1 MKTANPKHMVCGL
14 PQLLGWSGLLCS
26 GVVAASTLTVVDNFT
41 GTTNSVNWYAYGS
54 LTASQTTTNTSSPG
68 ACLTAGSTT
77 AGSSG
82 AASST
87 SAGIIPACGSGS
99 GGTTGTIPDASGKG
113 ALRLTNNK
121 NYQTGGI
128 IYAGDSNGYAFPA
141 NTGINATW
149 TSYSYGGS
157 GADGLSFF
165 LLSSAQKITAP
176 SSLGANGGS
185 LGYSCS
191 NQSGNATNKTMTGY
205 GSTGIH
211 NGYLAIGMD
220 EFGNFS
226 NKSDNTAS
234 GSSTGQ
240 TAGAIAIRGKGDI
253 SNDSYSSYNSSSII
267 SMCNSGAIST
277 TTTTGSGHNAKTTTT
292 TTSIDD
298 YPFYSLSGTTNG
310 AYKVSSSTPLYESAT
325 TRASAKPH
333 SYQLQI
339 TTGNLL
345 TLRYSY
351 NGGTWTT
358 IANGIDIT
366 SIGGTLPS
374 YLTFGFAASTG
385 GSTNYHEI
393 TCFQAAPLTTSSSGA
408 GLNQQSSEVQTG
420 SQAYLAYYNA
430 SNWYGGVTSN
440 AITAD
445 SSGTVSVASTAS
457 WDSGCGL
464 TGGSCSTTG
473 TTIAS
478 AQGSSSRSI
487 LSWNDSSL
495 AGVAFQLGNLS
506 STQQTAL
513 GSSTALVSYL
523 HGDRTSEGSTYR
535 SRTSVMGDVI
545 NSSPTWVGPPLKSY
559 TASWSDKIISSA
571 SLPENGSSAVTYPTF
586 AANNLTR
593 TNLVFVGAND
603 GMLHGFRSG
612 AYNSSGVYDSSSTN
626 DGKELL
632 AYVPGTVVTS
642 YLTSYSNIIYS
653 HAYFVDATPTS
664 GDVFYN
670 NSWHTWL
677 VGGMGTGGKGIYA
690 LDVTTPANFSESNAA
705 SLVKGEWNSSTL
717 TCTYSSGSC
726 ASDLGYTVGTPV
738 ITRFHNGKWGAVF
751 GNGYNSAT
759 GVASIFVMMIDP
771 STGTETFYE
780 YSTGYGPS
788 KDPTGNKSNNGIYYV
803 TPVDLD
809 SDNIADYVYAGD
821 LFGNMWR
828 FDLTSSDPSKWV
840 VSSYSGTKQPLFS
853 TGLNS
858 SGTLQPITTKPVVA
872 TLKASSTL
880 PRVMV
885 YFGTGS
891 KVSATVSSSSTY
903 ASGDQYFY
911 GVWDWNVSA
920 WNALSS
926 TQFATTSNSPGT
938 LSASQL
944 VTQTLSSTTT
954 SSSTTV
960 ATYGST
966 SSNTVCWVDSSS
978 CSSNTQYGWKFYFP
992 YSSSQNEQLIYNPQY
1007 LNGAITFSSTIPATS
1022 NITSCTNSVDTGW
1035 SYALSP
1041 ASGGNF
1047 TTSYF
1052 ANSSGSFSGVNGLVV
1067 NAVQLSA
1074 TGSFQVVTYSGAT
1087 YLVYQTSSGY
1097 ATGNVIAVN
1106 TQGVSTSG
1114 SRLTWIELR

>member
-1 MKTANPKHMVCGL
+1 MNKMNTANLECHANRL
-14 PQLLGWSGLLCS
+14 LQWLGWSGLLCS
-26 GVVAASTLTVVDNFT
+26 GVAAASTLTVVDNFT
-41 GTTNSVNWYAYGS
+41 GTANSVNWYAYGALS
-54 LTASQTTTNTSSPG
+54 ASQTTTSTSSPG

-87 SAGIIPACGSGS
+87 SAGIIPACGSGT

-149 TSYSYGGS
+149 TSYSYGGT

-234 GSSTGQ
+234 GSSSGQ

-253 SNDSYSSYNSSSII
+253 SNDTYPSYGSTSII
-267 SMCNSGAIST
+267 NMCKNGSLNGTAIS
-277 TTTTGSGHNAKTTTT
+277 
-292 TTSIDD
+292 D

-393 TCFQAAPLTTSSSGA
+393 TCFQAAPLTTSNSGA

-420 SQAYLAYYNA
+420 SQAYLAYYNS

-445 SSGTVSVASTAS
+445 SSGTVSVASTAT
-457 WDSGCGL
+457 WDGGCNL

-478 AQGSSSRSI
+478 AQGSASRSI
-487 LSWNDSSL
+487 LSWNDSSK

-513 GSSTALVSYL
+513 NSSSTLAAYL
-523 HGDRTSEGSTYR
+523 RGDRSNETSTYR
-535 SRTSVMGDVI
+535 ARTSVMGDVI
-545 NSSPTWVGPPLKSY
+545 NSGPTWVGPPLKSY
-559 TASWSDKIISSA
+559 GATWSDKIVSGA
-571 SLPENGSSAVTYPTF
+571 SLPENGNSAVTYPTF
-586 AANNLTR
+586 ATNNLTR
-593 TNLVFVGAND
+593 TNMVFVGAND

-642 YLTSYSNIIYS
+642 NLASYSNIIYS
-653 HAYFVDATPTS
+653 HAYFVDATPGS

-705 SLVKGEWNSSTL
+705 SLVKGEWNSSTIS
-717 TCTYSSGSC
+717 CTYTNGSC
-726 ASDLGYTVGTPV
+726 GSDLGYTVGTPV

-751 GNGYNSAT
+751 GNGYNSST

-771 STGTETFYE
+771 STGAETFYE

-788 KDPTGNKSNNGIYYV
+788 KDPTGNSSNNGIYYV

-828 FDLTSSDPSKWV
+828 FDLTSSDPTKWV

-853 TGLNS
+853 TPVNTTT
-858 SGTLQPITTKPVVA
+858 SGSTTTKTLQPITTKPVVA

-960 ATYGST
+960 ATYGAT
-966 SSNTVCWVDSSS
+966 TSNTVCWVDTSS
-978 CSSNTQYGWKFYFP
+978 CTSNTQYGWKFYFP
-992 YSSSQNEQLIYNPQY
+992 YSSSQSEQLIYNPQY
-1007 LNGAITFSSTIPATS
+1007 LNGAITFSTTIPAVN

-1052 ANSSGSFSGVNGLVV
+1052 ANSSGTFSGVNGLVV

>member
-1 MKTANPKHMVCGL
+1 MRVMKTINPKRMVCGL
-14 PQLLGWSGLLCS
+14 PPLLGLGGLLCGAAAS
-26 GVVAASTLTVVDNFT
+26 ASTLTVVDNFT
-41 GTTNSVNWYAYGS
+41 GTANSVNWYAYGLLS
-54 LTASQTTTNTSSPG
+54 SSNSTHSVSSPG
-68 ACLTAGSTT
+68 ACLTAGSTS

-113 ALRLTNNK
+113 ALRLTNSNT
-121 NYQTGGI
+121 YQAGGI
-128 IYAGDSNGYAFPA
+128 IYAGDSSGYAFPA
-141 NTGINATW
+141 STGINATW

-191 NQSGNATNKTMTGY
+191 NNSGNTSTSLLTAKGL
-205 GSTGIH
+205 TGIH

-220 EFGNFS
+220 EYGNFS

-234 GSSTGQ
+234 GNSSL
-240 TAGAIAIRGKGDI
+240 TAGSIAIRGKGDI
-253 SNDSYSSYNSSSII
+253 SNDTYSSYSSSSII
-267 SMCNSGAIST
+267 SMCK
-277 TTTTGSGHNAKTTTT
+277 NAKLNGS
-292 TTSIDD
+292 SIYD
-298 YPFYSLSGTTNG
+298 YPFYSLSGTTSGVYN
-310 AYKVSSSTPLYESAT
+310 VSSSTPLYNSAT

-393 TCFQAAPLTTSSSGA
+393 TCFQAAPLTTSNSGA

-420 SQAYLAYYNA
+420 SQAYLAYFNA

-440 AITAD
+440 AITAS
-445 SSGTVSVASTAS
+445 SSGTVSVASTAT

-495 AGVAFQLGNLS
+495 TGVAFQLGSLS
-506 STQQTAL
+506 STQQSAL
-513 GSSTALVSYL
+513 NSSSTLAAYL
-523 HGDRTSEGSTYR
+523 RGDRSNETSTYR
-535 SRTSVMGDVI
+535 ARTSVMGDVI

-559 TASWSDKIISSA
+559 GATWSDKIISGA
-571 SLPENGSSAVTYPTF
+571 SLPENGTSAVTYPTF

-593 TNLVFVGAND
+593 TNLVFIGAND

-612 AYNSSGVYDSSSTN
+612 AYNSAGVYDSSSTN

-642 YLTSYSNIIYS
+642 NLASYSNIIYS

-677 VGGMGTGGKGIYA
+677 VGGMGTGGKGMYA
-690 LDVTTPANFSESNAA
+690 LDVTTPGNFSEANAA

-751 GNGYNSAT
+751 GNGYNSTT

-771 STGTETFYE
+771 SSGAETFYE

-788 KDPTGNKSNNGIYYV
+788 KDPSGNKSNNGIYYV

-858 SGTLQPITTKPVVA
+858 SGTLRPITTKPVVA

-903 ASGDQYFY
+903 ASGDQEFY

-926 TQFATTSNSPGT
+926 TQFVTTTNSPGT
-938 LSASQL
+938 LSASLL
-944 VTQTLSSTTT
+944 VAQTLSSTTT

-960 ATYGST
+960 ATYGAT
-966 SSNTVCWVDSSS
+966 TSNTVCWVDTSS
-978 CSSNTQYGWKFYFP
+978 CTSNTQYGWRFVFP
-992 YSSSQNEQLIYNPQY
+992 YSSSQSEQLIYNPQY
-1007 LNGAITFSSTIPATS
+1007 LNGAITFSTTIPAVN

-1052 ANSSGSFSGVNGLVV
+1052 ANSSGTFTGVNGLVV

-1087 YLVYQTSSGY
+1087 YLVYQTASGY

>member
-1 MKTANPKHMVCGL
+1 MVCGL
-14 PQLLGWSGLLCS
+14 PQLLGLGGLLCGS
-26 GVVAASTLTVVDNFT
+26 VVSASTLTVVDNFT
-41 GTTNSVNWYAYGS
+41 GTANAVNWYAYGLIS
-54 LTASQTTTNTSSPG
+54 SSNSTKGVSSPG
-68 ACLTAGSTT
+68 ACLTAGST
-77 AGSSG
+77 S
-82 AASST
+82 ASSSSAAT
-87 SAGIIPACGSGS
+87 SSNAGIIPACGSGS
-99 GGTTGTIPDASGKG
+99 GGTTGTIPDTSGKG
-113 ALRLTNNK
+113 ALRLTNSNT
-121 NYQTGGI
+121 YQAGGI
-128 IYAGDSNGYAFPA
+128 IYAGDSSGYAFPA

-165 LLSSAQKITAP
+165 LLSSDQKVTAP

-191 NQSGNATNKTMTGY
+191 NESGNTSTKLLTAQGL
-205 GSTGIH
+205 TGIH

-220 EFGNFS
+220 EYGNFS
-226 NKSDNTAS
+226 NKSDNTAT
-234 GSSTGQ
+234 GNSSR
-240 TAGAIAIRGKGDI
+240 TAGSIAIRGKGDI
-253 SNDSYSSYNSSSII
+253 SNDTYGSYSNSSII
-267 SMCNSGAIST
+267 SMCNSGSKST
-277 TTTTGSGHNAKTTTT
+277 TTTTTTTGKNGKTTTT
-292 TTSIDD
+292 TTTSSTAIDD
-298 YPFYSLSGTTNG
+298 YPFYSLSGTTSGVYN
-310 AYKVSSSTPLYESAT
+310 VSSSTPLYNSAS
-325 TRASAKPH
+325 TRASAMAH

-393 TCFQAAPLTTSSSGA
+393 TCFQAAPLTTSNSGA

-420 SQAYLAYYNA
+420 SQAYLAYYNS

-445 SSGTVSVASTAS
+445 SSGTVSVASTAT
-457 WDSGCGL
+457 WDGGCGL

-513 GSSTALVSYL
+513 GSSSTLLAYL
-523 HGDRTSEGSTYR
+523 RGDRSNETSTYR
-535 SRTSVMGDVI
+535 ARTSVMGDVI

-559 TASWSDKIISSA
+559 TATWSDKIISSA

-603 GMLHGFRSG
+603 GMLHGYRSG

-632 AYVPGTVVTS
+632 AYVPGTAVTS
-642 YLTSYSNIIYS
+642 YLSSYSNIIYS

-705 SLVKGEWNSSTL
+705 SLVKGEWNSATL
-717 TCTYSSGSC
+717 SCTYSSGSC

-751 GNGYNSAT
+751 GNGYNSST

-771 STGTETFYE
+771 STGAETFYE

-840 VSSYSGTKQPLFS
+840 VSSYSGSKQPLFS

-880 PRVMV
+880 ARVMV

-1007 LNGAITFSSTIPATS
+1007 LNGAITFSSTIPATN